1 MRGTLKRAILY
12 LEINPKHTYNDDS
25 LLDFAMLMAL
35 QSMELMFY
43 RRAIECVPPY
53 SPSIERDLE
62 NNEWD
67 RIEADRVIVG
77 TLDKMGDLILA

>member
-1 MRGTLKRAILY
+1 M
-12 LEINPKHTYNDDS
+12 
-25 LLDFAMLMAL
+25 
-35 QSMELMFY
+35 Y

-53 SPSIERDLE
+53 STSIERDLE

-67 RIEADRVIVG
+67 RIESDRVIVG